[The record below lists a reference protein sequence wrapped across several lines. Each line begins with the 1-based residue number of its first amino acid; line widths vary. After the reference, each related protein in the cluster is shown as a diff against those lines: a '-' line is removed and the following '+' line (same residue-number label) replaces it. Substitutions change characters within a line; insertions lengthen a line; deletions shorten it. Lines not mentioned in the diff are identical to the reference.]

1 MMAGKWFFQ
10 IFKEFYNKMIDGF
23 ISKIFDLFITSKEHL
38 EDCISNMV
46 QAKTIIMSHVIE
58 IFNSYNYFQSIFDI
72 LQINPEYV
80 QFVVIF
86 LNISIYIA
94 PKISKELINCGVFD
108 LIYRLSEIKDNQ
120 ESMIFKFLGNISI
133 YWFIDSFDFNR

>member
-1 MMAGKWFFQ
+1 MDFQ
-10 IFKEFYNKMIDGF
+10 LIY
-23 ISKIFDLFITSKEHL
+23 KIIHE
-38 EDCISNMV
+38 CI
-46 QAKTIIMSHVIE
+46 
-58 IFNSYNYFQSIFDI
+58 YFQVFKDATLYICKLSKMKSRYFSCITIFDI